1 MTTDELKSGGLARLS
16 RDECIAALRANCLGR
31 VVTTFGPDRR
41 PLVRPV
47 SYVCDPQSGSIM
59 FHSLSGGKLNALL
72 DCRDACF
79 EIDGESDG
87 SMWSVIIRGRV
98 ETEERPR
105 EIARLEQLG
114 LSPTLAIPPDGRWV
128 RVRGEVITGVRFRRA
143 RQHDARDARETAV
156 PGLSQPVT
164 KRARSRGRTPRGP
177 RAR

>member
-1 MTTDELKSGGLARLS
+1 MTTDGSQPGGLEHLS
-16 RDECIAALRANCLGR
+16 HDECIAALCANRLGR
-31 VVTTFGPDRR
+31 VVTTFGPDHR

-47 SYVCDPQSGSIM
+47 SYACDPRTGSII

-72 DCRDACF
+72 DRRDACF

-114 LSPTLAIPPDGRWV
+114 LSPALAIPADGCWV
-128 RVRGEVITGVRFRRA
+128 RIRGEVITGVRFPA
-143 RQHDARDARETAV
+143 HAAA
-156 PGLSQPVT
+156 
-164 KRARSRGRTPRGP
+164 
-177 RAR
+177 